1 MDKKIL
7 IGVVSLI
14 VLLIASYYFIH
25 PSISTAKANGNPI
38 EKKVSSLINQQK
50 VNKSE
55 NKGEK
60 ELKEIYL
67 AGGCFWG
74 LE

>member
-25 PSISTAKANGNPI
+25 PSISTAQANGNPI

-50 VNKSE
+50 VN
-55 NKGEK
+55 
-60 ELKEIYL
+60 
-67 AGGCFWG
+67 
-74 LE
+74 